1 MQPNESDKY
10 LTVSNKVESKI
21 KVKGSRFIA
30 FTAPV
35 FTKNEAEAHYQERS
49 VVYADATHN
58 CYAYKV
64 GLGDQASRRMSDAGE
79 PSGTAGKPI
88 LQVIEGH
95 GLTNIIIV
103 VTRYFGGTKLG
114 IGGLFRAY
122 SEAADSVLRKA
133 QIIYRYLTDEF
144 EIIFPFD
151 MINGIMK
158 VISHCD
164 ARIIKTLYNDS
175 SRLFVQVRKGLSW
188 EFQSKIVEATSGK
201 ATIKQ
206 ES

>member
-1 MQPNESDKY
+1 MESDKY
-10 LTVSNKVESKI
+10 LTINNQVENKI

-30 FTAPV
+30 FAAPV
-35 FTKNEAEAHYQERS
+35 FTKNEAEAHYNERT
-49 VVYADATHN
+49 VVYPDATHN

-64 GLGDQASRRMSDAGE
+64 GLGDQISWRMSDAGE

-88 LQVIEGH
+88 MQAIEGH

-114 IGGLFRAY
+114 VGGLFRAY
-122 SEAADSVLRKA
+122 GEAADSALHKA

-144 EIIFPFD
+144 EIIFPFG
-151 MINGIMK
+151 MTNGIMK
-158 VISHCD
+158 VIAHCD
-164 ARIIKTLYNDS
+164 ARIIRTSHDNA
-175 SRLFVQVRKGLSW
+175 SRLVVQVRKGLSG
-188 EFQSKIVEATSGK
+188 EFQSKIVEATAGK

-206 ES
+206 EL